1 MMGSRRVCSRLW
13 LAGLLW
19 PISLYA
25 PSAARASAPRTD
37 APQPQAISS
46 NTQPLPSN
54 ARPLLQLAQFLPFER
69 NKVQDLD
76 PHQVFVEGYQ
86 DYNRGDWIGTIERM
100 HLTAIR
106 VPELADYA
114 LYYQAS
120 AERRNGNPSAAAA
133 DFSRL
138 AAAYPS
144 SVWANDARLS
154 YAQIELT
161 AGRPDLALN
170 AAQEVRDRNPDPSD
184 DSQARIMIA
193 QALQAQGDARGSY
206 DAAQELRRLYPQG
219 ANDAAARALAYQI
232 LATNPAIVDTESL
245 SYLRNEAAL
254 LLREGQ
260 PSLALEHIEEALA
273 GGPPFSIRA
282 ELLWLEARASHGNPA
297 SERAALNQYLA
308 LAPQGPHA
316 ANALSVMAHS
326 WWRSGETDQARIFFW
341 RLARQFPSSNLAPE
355 AMFDIGR
362 TYEDDG
368 DYASARSAYHQMV
381 ARYPRSDYGADGRFR
396 AAFMLYMTKQYGQA
410 ASEFAAGESQYAEPS
425 QHDMFAYWH
434 ARSLEQDGD
443 IAQAQADF
451 TQLAQSTASNYY
463 PALAAM
469 RIQPVS
475 VSLAA
480 ANAPDPITY
489 DAPAVN
495 DPAAQF
501 HLTRIVT
508 LRALG
513 LRELEAPEL
522 RAMADYAAANPSLRQ
537 FMLAEYGA
545 AGAWYEG
552 IVAATKL
559 STRGEIDEAMAE
571 RMRYPRAYWDLI
583 ASSAER
589 TSLDPFL
596 VLSLTR
602 QESLFNPKARS
613 GSDAR
618 GLMQLLPSTAERWAP
633 EAGLEPADLDLYQP
647 DTNVAVGTAYLKN
660 LFAMF
665 SGNAFKAVAAY
676 NGGEH
681 AVAGWAAKY
690 PGDDDQWVENIGY
703 RETRDYVKKV
713 VGGLREY
720 RLLYPSAAP
729 PFSSPARAS
738 APLPL
743 MGSAPPASGLSTLPP
758 APPLP

>member
-1 MMGSRRVCSRLW
+1 MGSRRVCSRLC

-19 PISLYA
+19 PITLYA
-25 PSAARASAPRTD
+25 PSALGAPELSANLSQR
-37 APQPQAISS
+37 QAITG
-46 NTQPLPSN
+46 NTLPLPSN
-54 ARPLLQLAQFLPFER
+54 SRSLLQLAQFLPFER
-69 NKVQDLD
+69 NKVQNLD

-100 HLTAIR
+100 QLAAAR

-120 AERRNGNPSAAAA
+120 AERQSGNLSAAAS

-138 AAAYPS
+138 SAAHPLS
-144 SVWANDARLS
+144 IWANDARLA

-170 AAQEVRDRNPDPSD
+170 AAQEVSDRNPDPSD
-184 DSQARIMIA
+184 DSQARIVTA
-193 QALQAQGDARGSY
+193 QALRAQGDARGAY

-219 ANDAAARALAYQI
+219 ANDATARALAYQI
-232 LATNPAIVDTESL
+232 LATNPSIADSESL
-245 SYLRNEAAL
+245 NYLHKEAAL

-260 PSLALEHIEEALA
+260 PSLALERIDDALA
-273 GGPPFSIRA
+273 LNPPLSIRA
-282 ELLWLEARASHGNPA
+282 ELLWLQARASHGNPA
-297 SERAALNQYLA
+297 SERAALSQYLA
-308 LAPQGPHA
+308 IAPQGAHA
-316 ANALSVMAHS
+316 ANGISVMAHS
-326 WWRSGETDQARIFFW
+326 WWRSGDTDQARNFFG
-341 RLARQFPSSNLAPE
+341 RLVHQFPSIDLAPE

-368 DYASARSAYHQMV
+368 DYALARSAYHQVV
-381 ARYPRSDYGADGRFR
+381 ARYPDSDYGADGRFR
-396 AAFMLYMTKQYGQA
+396 AAFMLYVTKQFAQA
-410 ASEFAAGESQYAEPS
+410 ASEFAVGESQYAEPS
-425 QHDMFAYWH
+425 QRDMFAYWH

-443 IAQAQADF
+443 TVQAQADF
-451 TQLAQSTASNYY
+451 TRLAMSTGSNYY
-463 PALAAM
+463 PALAGT
-469 RIQPVS
+469 RVQPVS

-480 ANAPDPITY
+480 ANAPDPIAY

-501 HLTRIVT
+501 HLTRVVT
-508 LRALG
+508 LRSLG

-522 RAMADYAAANPSLRQ
+522 RALADYASVNPSLRQ

-633 EAGLEPADLDLYQP
+633 DAGLEPTDLDLYQP
-647 DTNVAVGTAYLKN
+647 DTNVALGTTYLKN

-665 SGNAFKAVAAY
+665 NGNAFKAVAAY

-720 RLLYPSAAP
+720 RLLYPSGTP
-729 PFSSPARAS
+729 PLSLPAGTS
-738 APLPL
+738 VPPPSVT
-743 MGSAPPASGLSTLPP
+743 SAPPASGFSTLPP
-758 APPLP
+758 APRSP

>member
-1 MMGSRRVCSRLW
+1 V
-13 LAGLLW
+13 AN
-19 PISLYA
+19 
-25 PSAARASAPRTD
+25 AS
-37 APQPQAISS
+37 QPQAVSS
-46 NTQPLPSN
+46 NSQPLPSN

-86 DYNRGDWIGTIERM
+86 DYHRGDWIGTIERM
-100 HLTAIR
+100 HLAATR

-120 AERRNGNPSAAAA
+120 AERQNSNPTAAAA

-138 AAAYPS
+138 AAAYPF
-144 SVWANDARLS
+144 SVWANDARLA
-154 YAQIELT
+154 YGQIELT
-161 AGRPDLALN
+161 AGRPDLALD
-170 AAQEVRDRNPDPSD
+170 AAQEVRDRNPDPGD
-184 DSQARIMIA
+184 DSQARLMIA
-193 QALQAQGDARGSY
+193 QALQAQGDARGAY
-206 DAAQELRRLYPQG
+206 DAAQELRQLYPQG

-245 SYLRNEAAL
+245 SYLHNEAAL

-260 PSLALEHIEEALA
+260 PSLALERIDDALA
-273 GGPPFSIRA
+273 TSPPLSIRA

-297 SERAALNQYLA
+297 SERAALSQYLA
-308 LAPQGPHA
+308 LAPQGAHA
-316 ANALSVMAHS
+316 ANAFSVMAHS
-326 WWRSGETDQARIFFW
+326 WWRSGDTDQARTFFE
-341 RLARQFPSSNLAPE
+341 RLTRQFPSSDLAPE

-381 ARYPRSDYGADGRFR
+381 ARYPDSDYGADGHFR
-396 AAFMLYMTKQYGQA
+396 AAFMLYMMKQYGQA
-410 ASEFAAGESQYAEPS
+410 ASEFAVGESQYAEPS
-425 QHDMFAYWH
+425 QRDMFAYWH
-434 ARSLEQDGD
+434 ARSLEQDGNT
-443 IAQAQADF
+443 AQAQADF
-451 TQLAQSTASNYY
+451 TQLAKSTASNYY

-480 ANAPDPITY
+480 ANAPDPIAY
-489 DAPAVN
+489 DAPAVS
-495 DPAAQF
+495 DPVAQF
-501 HLTRIVT
+501 HLTRVVM
-508 LRALG
+508 LRSLG

-522 RAMADYAAANPSLRQ
+522 RALTDYAAANPSLRQ

-589 TSLDPFL
+589 SSLDPFL

-633 EAGLEPADLDLYQP
+633 DAGLEPTDLNLYQP

-665 SGNAFKAVAAY
+665 NGNAFKAVAAY

-690 PGDDDQWVENIGY
+690 NGDDDQWVENIGY

-729 PFSSPARAS
+729 PFSPPA
-738 APLPL
+738 
-743 MGSAPPASGLSTLPP
+743 GTSAPPPSMTSAPPVSGLSTLPP
-758 APPLP
+758 APPSP

>member
-1 MMGSRRVCSRLW
+1 MVVSHRVRSRLW

-19 PISLYA
+19 PITMHVPFALGA
-25 PSAARASAPRTD
+25 AEPPSNQS
-37 APQPQAISS
+37 
-46 NTQPLPSN
+46 QPLPFASVQ
-54 ARPLLQLAQFLPFER
+54 AVIPDVRPSLQLAQFLPFER
-69 NKVQDLD
+69 NKVQNLD
-76 PHQVFVEGYQ
+76 PRQVFVEGYQ
-86 DYNRGDWIGTIERM
+86 EYKSGDWLGTIERM
-100 HLTAIR
+100 QLVATR

-120 AERRNGNPSAAAA
+120 AERQNGNPSAAAA

-138 AAAYPS
+138 AAAYPL
-144 SVWANDARLS
+144 SVWANDARLA

-170 AAQEVRDRNPDPSD
+170 AAQQVSDGNPGPGD
-184 DSQARIMIA
+184 DSQARIVIA
-193 QALQAQGDARGSY
+193 RALQAQGDSRGAY
-206 DAAQELRRLYPQG
+206 DAAEELRRLYPLG
-219 ANDAAARALAYQI
+219 ADDAAARALAYQI
-232 LATNPAIVDTESL
+232 LSANPSIANTESL
-245 SYLRNEAAL
+245 SYLHNEAAL
-254 LLREGQ
+254 LLHEGQ
-260 PSLALEHIEEALA
+260 PSLALERIDSALA
-273 GGPPFSIRA
+273 TNPPLALRA

-297 SERAALNQYLA
+297 SERTALTRYLA
-308 LAPQGPHA
+308 IAPQGTHA
-316 ANALSVMAHS
+316 PNALSVMAHS
-326 WWRSGETDQARIFFW
+326 WWRSGDTDQARLYFT
-341 RLARQFPSSNLAPE
+341 RLVHQFPSNELAPE

-368 DYASARSAYHQMV
+368 DYASARSAYHQIV
-381 ARYPRSDYGADGRFR
+381 ARYPGSDYSADGRFR
-396 AAFMLYMTKQYGQA
+396 AAFMLYMTRQYAQA

-425 QHDMFAYWH
+425 QRDMFAYWH
-434 ARSLEQDGD
+434 ARSLEQNGD
-443 IAQAQADF
+443 SAQAQVDF
-451 TQLAQSTASNYY
+451 TRLATSTASNYY

-469 RIQPVS
+469 RIQPVA

-480 ANAPDPITY
+480 ATAPDPIAD

-501 HLTRIVT
+501 HLARVVM
-508 LRALG
+508 LRSLG

-522 RAMADYAAANPSLRQ
+522 RALADYAAENPSLRQ

-552 IVAATKL
+552 IEAATKL
-559 STRGEIDEAMAE
+559 STRGEIDQAMGE

-589 TSLDPFL
+589 TSLDPLL

-633 EAGLEPADLDLYQP
+633 EAGLDASDLDLYQP
-647 DTNVAVGTAYLKN
+647 ETNVAVGTTYLKN

-665 SGNAFKAVAAY
+665 NGNAFKAVAAY

-681 AVAGWAAKY
+681 AVAGWASKY

-720 RLLYPSAAP
+720 RLLYPSGAP
-729 PFSSPARAS
+729 PLSSPTGQPAPPSVTSAR
-738 APLPL
+738 
-743 MGSAPPASGLSTLPP
+743 PASGPSTLPP
-758 APPLP
+758 APTLP